1 MTTLTTDLRA
11 IRRRL
16 IRARLGTL
24 EPHEADHH
32 YAEDVAA
39 LLALV
44 NEARAN
50 AASAMRAIRIE
61 ERIRLK

>member
-1 MTTLTTDLRA
+1 MTLTADLRS

-39 LLALV
+39 LLALL
-44 NEARAN
+44 EDARAN

-61 ERIRLK
+61 DRLRFK